1 MGETTGAG
9 EMKNLSHIT
18 AAILAGGLG
27 TRLRPVVAD
36 RPKVLAEVGGRPF
49 IFYLLDQLAAVRVRQ
64 VVLCTGYLAHQV
76 RDILGETYGPMN
88 LLYSQEPSPLGTG
101 GALCYALP
109 LLESETVLV
118 LNGDS
123 FCEANLRAFCL
134 VHRLRGAKVSL
145 LLAEVTDT
153 GRFGWVEL
161 DGEGRITS
169 FREKGKATGSGW
181 VNGGSY
187 LINRALLETI
197 PTQQIVSLE
206 QDIFPAW
213 IGRGLYGF
221 RIDGR
226 FLDIG
231 TPESYTAAEEF
242 FLRQE
247 PRNFISPQARDLMKG
262 TR

>member
-1 MGETTGAG
+1 
-9 EMKNLSHIT
+9 MKNLSHIT

-49 IFYLLDQLAAVRVRQ
+49 IFYLLDQLAAVRVRR
-64 VVLCTGYLAHQV
+64 VILCTGYLAHQV
-76 RDILGETYGPMN
+76 RDTLGETYGPLN

-101 GALCYALP
+101 GALRFALP
-109 LLESETVLV
+109 MLESETVLV

-134 VHRLRGAKVSL
+134 VHRLRGAKATL

-161 DGEGRITS
+161 DGEGRITG
-169 FREKGKATGSGW
+169 FREKGKATGDGW
-181 VNGGSY
+181 VNGGVY
-187 LINRALLETI
+187 LVNRSFLESI
-197 PTQQIVSLE
+197 PPQEIVSLE
-206 QDIFPAW
+206 QDLFPAW

-221 RIDGR
+221 RSQGR
-226 FLDIG
+226 FIDIG
-231 TPESYTAAEEF
+231 IPESLAGAETF
-242 FLRQE
+242 FLQE
-247 PRNFISPQARDLMKG
+247 NRV
-262 TR
+262 

>member
-1 MGETTGAG
+1 
-9 EMKNLSHIT
+9 MKNLSHIT

-49 IFYLLDQLAAVRVRQ
+49 LFYLLDQLAAVRVRQ
-64 VVLCTGYLAHQV
+64 VVLCTGYLGHQV
-76 RDILGETYGPMN
+76 RDKLGETYGPME

-101 GALCYALP
+101 GALCFALP

-134 VHRLRGAKVSL
+134 VHRLRGARASL

-153 GRFGWVEL
+153 GRFGWVAL
-161 DGEGRITS
+161 DEEGRITG
-169 FREKGKATGSGW
+169 FREKGKATGGGW
-181 VNGGSY
+181 VNGGIY

-197 PTQQIVSLE
+197 PPQQTVSLE
-206 QDIFPAW
+206 QDLFPAW
-213 IGRGLYGF
+213 VGRGLYGF
-221 RIDGR
+221 RSQGR
-226 FLDIG
+226 FIDIG
-231 TPESYTAAEEF
+231 IPESLAGAETF
-242 FLRQE
+242 FHQE
-247 PRNFISPQARDLMKG
+247 NRV
-262 TR
+262 

>member
-1 MGETTGAG
+1 
-9 EMKNLSHIT
+9 MKNLSHIT

-27 TRLRPVVAD
+27 SRLRPVVAD

-49 IFYLLDQLAAVRVRQ
+49 IFYLLDQLAAVSVQR
-64 VVLCTGYLAHQV
+64 VVLCTGYLADLV
-76 RDILGETYGPMN
+76 KDTLGETYGPMN
-88 LLYSQEPSPLGTG
+88 LLYSREPSPLGTG
-101 GALCYALP
+101 GALCFALP

-134 VHRLRGAKVSL
+134 VHCLRRAQASL

-161 DGEGRITS
+161 DGEGRITG
-169 FREKGKATGSGW
+169 FLEKGKATGSGW
-181 VNGGSY
+181 VNGGIY
-187 LINRALLETI
+187 LINRSLLDTI
-197 PTQQIVSLE
+197 PPQQIVSLE
-206 QDIFPAW
+206 QGIFPAW

-231 TPESYTAAEEF
+231 TPESYAAAEEF
-242 FLRQE
+242 FLQQE
-247 PRNFISPQARDLMKG
+247 HRNFISPQARDLMKG
-262 TR
+262 VR

>member
-1 MGETTGAG
+1 
-9 EMKNLSHIT
+9 MKNLSHIT

-27 TRLRPVVAD
+27 TRLRPMVAD

-49 IFYLLDQLAAVRVRQ
+49 IFFLLDQLAAVRVRQ
-64 VVLCTGYLAHQV
+64 VVLCTGYLAHQI
-76 RDILGETYGPMN
+76 RDTLGETYGPMN
-88 LLYSQEPSPLGTG
+88 LLYSQEPSALGTG
-101 GALCYALP
+101 GAICLALP

-134 VHRLRGAKVSL
+134 VHRLRGAQASL

-161 DGEGRITS
+161 DEEGRITG

-181 VNGGSY
+181 VNGGIY
-187 LINRALLETI
+187 LINRSLLETI
-197 PTQQIVSLE
+197 PPQQAASLE
-206 QDIFPAW
+206 QDLFPAW

-221 RIDGR
+221 RSEGR
-226 FLDIG
+226 FIDIG
-231 TPESYTAAEEF
+231 IPESLAGAETF
-242 FLRQE
+242 FHQE
-247 PRNFISPQARDLMKG
+247 NRV
-262 TR
+262 

>member
-1 MGETTGAG
+1 
-9 EMKNLSHIT
+9 MKNLSHIT

-27 TRLRPVVAD
+27 TRLRPMVAD
-36 RPKVLAEVGGRPF
+36 RPKVLAQVGDRPF

-76 RDILGETYGPMN
+76 RDTLGETYGPMN

-101 GALCYALP
+101 GALCFALP

-134 VHRLRGAKVSL
+134 VHRLRGAQASL

-153 GRFGWVEL
+153 GRFGWVAL
-161 DGEGRITS
+161 DEEGRITG
-169 FREKGKATGSGW
+169 FREKGIATGGGW
-181 VNGGSY
+181 VNGGIY

-197 PTQQIVSLE
+197 PPQQTVSLE
-206 QDIFPAW
+206 QDLFPAW

-221 RIDGR
+221 RSQGR
-226 FLDIG
+226 FIDIG
-231 TPESYTAAEEF
+231 VPESLAGAETF
-242 FLRQE
+242 FHQE
-247 PRNFISPQARDLMKG
+247 NRV
-262 TR
+262 

>member
-1 MGETTGAG
+1 
-9 EMKNLSHIT
+9 MKNLSHIT

-27 TRLRPVVAD
+27 SRLRPVVAD
-36 RPKVLAEVGGRPF
+36 RPKVLAEVKARPF

-76 RDILGETYGPMN
+76 KDTLGETYGPMN

-101 GALCYALP
+101 GALCFALP

-134 VHRLRGAKVSL
+134 VHRLRGAQASL

-161 DGEGRITS
+161 DEEGRITG

-181 VNGGSY
+181 VNGGIY
-187 LINRALLETI
+187 LINRSLLETI
-197 PTQQIVSLE
+197 PPQRTVSLE
-206 QDIFPAW
+206 QDLFPAW

-221 RIDGR
+221 RSQGR
-226 FLDIG
+226 FIDIG
-231 TPESYTAAEEF
+231 IPESLAGAETF
-242 FLRQE
+242 FHQE
-247 PRNFISPQARDLMKG
+247 NRV
-262 TR
+262 